1 MVLSPFPLVYHTAAS
16 NLIGRCTTVGCW
28 RTRADFELRLRFKCT
43 ELLKRDARFFLSTSL
58 IIRFDKFIILNYI
71 NFVLFHFSFFK
82 NSKKMDNII
91 NFFEIF
97 LLKIN
102 KNNIILL
109 IMKNQRRSRFGLI
122 FNLSFLIYLLKFK
135 NCLIVVLS
143 IDFLKIFNR

>member
-71 NFVLFHFSFFK
+71 NFVLFHFLFFK
-82 NSKKMDNII
+82 SSKKMDNII

-109 IMKNQRRSRFGLI
+109 IMKN
-122 FNLSFLIYLLKFK
+122 
-135 NCLIVVLS
+135 
-143 IDFLKIFNR
+143 

>member
-1 MVLSPFPLVYHTAAS
+1 MHHRNNFFFLRFWTIFHSFSRYNDTTYKLHMMLSPFPLVYHTAAS

-82 NSKKMDNII
+82 SSKKMDNIS

-109 IMKNQRRSRFGLI
+109 IMKN
-122 FNLSFLIYLLKFK
+122 
-135 NCLIVVLS
+135 
-143 IDFLKIFNR
+143 